1 MKVSLVWLGLIT
13 IGIVLI
19 LIGYKGYETYEAF
32 MNIDVKEGFQSGSVT
47 SDLQIRTCPA
57 DSKSF
62 IDNNGR
68 TVCCQGSVENGKCLG
83 NLICTLSEA
92 GKDLPTCNTWYSAL
106 LDERGR
112 DRCPALLPRYFEG
125 GKLGRGCTSGKRNKD
140 GTGPDIS
147 SAKFCKLYT
156 TEKDEL
162 LKEDSCTNQKML
174 EEVQCPVPNAKKRF
188 SRWHPNIPPEIYC
201 DFVNPSNGLP
211 ISCAEDTTAYAQ
223 HQYAAKTGI
232 IPSNWEDNYA
242 SHHKINW
249 CRIRKMVD
257 MDKTVSFE
265 DLKYVSINPN
275 SGPASIPSFQ
285 LDKASKSRIKNKGN
299 KMCWD
304 IAGAG
309 TQNVAPI
316 MSFDCHEGGNQKFTF
331 DSKQRLVIA
340 HSGKCVDLSYGKD
353 IVQYDCHD
361 NLNQKWYS
369 DSEGRIRSRQ
379 NNQCIKAPV
388 KGMQLTVGP
397 CGGGDDQKFQIV

>member
-1 MKVSLVWLGLIT
+1 MKVSLVWLGLIF
-13 IGIVLI
+13 IGIVL
-19 LIGYKGYETYEAF
+19 LLVGFKGFQTYEAF
-32 MNIDVKEGFQSGSVT
+32 MNIGVKEGFQNVST
-47 SDLQIRTCPA
+47 SELQITTCPA
-57 DSKSF
+57 DSKSY

-68 TVCCQGSVENGKCLG
+68 TVCCQGSVSSGKCIG

-92 GKDLPTCNTWYSAL
+92 GKDLPTCNTWYAAL

-112 DRCPALLPRYFEG
+112 DRCPSSMPTYFEG

-140 GTGPDIS
+140 GTGPDLVN
-147 SAKFCKLYT
+147 AKFCKMYT

-174 EEVQCPVPNAKKRF
+174 EQAQCPVANAKKRLT
-188 SRWHPNIPPEIYC
+188 RWNPNIPPQVYC
-201 DFVNPSNGLP
+201 EFVNPTNGLP
-211 ISCAEDTTAYAQ
+211 ISCAEDISTYAQ
-223 HQYAAKTGI
+223 HDYAKKVGI
-232 IPSNWEDNYA
+232 IPNNWEENYA
-242 SHHKINW
+242 SSDKINW
-249 CRIRKMVD
+249 CRPRKMVD
-257 MDKTVSFE
+257 IDKSVSFE
-265 DLKYVSINPN
+265 NLKYISVNPN
-275 SGPASIPSFQ
+275 SGPVNIPTFQ
-285 LDKASKSRIKNKGN
+285 LDKASKNRLQNKGS
-299 KMCWD
+299 KLCWD
-304 IAGAG
+304 VWGAG
-309 TQNVAPI
+309 KQNVAPI
-316 MSFDCHEGGNQKFTF
+316 VSWDCHGGPNQQFTY

-340 HSGKCVDLSYGKD
+340 HSGKCIDLSYGKD

>member
-1 MKVSLVWLGLIT
+1 
-13 IGIVLI
+13 
-19 LIGYKGYETYEAF
+19 
-32 MNIDVKEGFQSGSVT
+32 
-47 SDLQIRTCPA
+47 
-57 DSKSF
+57 
-62 IDNNGR
+62 
-68 TVCCQGSVENGKCLG
+68 
-83 NLICTLSEA
+83 LICTLSEA

-112 DRCPALLPRYFEG
+112 DRCPTSLPTYFEG
-125 GKLGRGCTSGKRNKD
+125 GKLGRGCTSGRRNKD
-140 GTGPDIS
+140 GTAPNVS

-174 EEVQCPVPNAKKRF
+174 EQAQCPVPTARKMF
-188 SRWHPNIPPEIYC
+188 SKWNPNIPPNVHCE
-201 DFVNPSNGLP
+201 FVNPTNGLP
-211 ISCAEDTTAYAQ
+211 INCAEDISTYAQ
-223 HQYAAKTGI
+223 HEYAKKTGI
-232 IPSNWEDNYA
+232 LPNNWEDNYA
-242 SHHKINW
+242 SSNKINW

-265 DLKYVSINPN
+265 DLKYISVNPN

-285 LDKASKSRIKNKGN
+285 LDKANKSRIQNKGN

-304 IAGAG
+304 IAGG
-309 TQNVAPI
+309 RTQNVTPI

-331 DSKQRLVIA
+331 DSKQRLVIG

-379 NNQCIKAPV
+379 NNQCVKAPV